1 MMRALWSAASGM
13 SAQQLNVDN
22 ITHNLSN
29 VNTTGF
35 KRERLEFQ
43 SLLYETMTRA
53 SLDPAN
59 MTGRPVNLQVGHGV
73 RPVATSRMFA
83 QGSLQRTDN
92 SLDFA
97 IEGNGFFT
105 IQRSF
110 GEIAFTRDG
119 SFKLSPM
126 DEGLTLVTSS
136 GYLVL
141 NEDGGPIVFPE
152 DVDWI
157 NVMVDETG
165 AFWHNTTE
173 AMIDLGLRMQVVQ
186 FPNVQGLE
194 AVGGN
199 LLIETIASGAPM
211 SEADGDGVTVF
222 SRIHQGLLEM
232 SNVQVA
238 EEMVNIIIAQRAY
251 DLASRAIHTSDEML
265 QTAVNLR
272 R

>member
-1 MMRALWSAASGM
+1 MT
-13 SAQQLNVDN
+13 AQQLNIDN
-22 ITHNLSN
+22 LTHNLSN
-29 VNTTGF
+29 VNTVGF
-35 KRERLEFQ
+35 KAERVEFQ

-73 RPVATSRMFA
+73 RPVATSRMFT
-83 QGSLQRTDN
+83 QGALQRTDN

-97 IEGNGFFT
+97 IEGTGFFV

-110 GEIAFTRDG
+110 EQIAFTRDG

-126 DEGLTLVTSS
+126 EEGLTLVTAT
-136 GYLVL
+136 GYLVMSVD
-141 NEDGGPIVFPE
+141 NEPIILPD

-157 NVMVDETG
+157 NVAIDETG
-165 AFWHNTTE
+165 TLWHNTTE
-173 AMIDLGLRMQVVQ
+173 EMIDLGMQIQVVQ

-199 LLIETIASGAPM
+199 LLVETIASGAPIV
-211 SEADGDGVTVF
+211 EAEEDVLVP
-222 SRIHQGLLEM
+222 SRVHQGLLEM
-232 SNVQVA
+232 SNVNVA
-238 EEMVNIIIAQRAY
+238 EVMVNVIIAQRAY